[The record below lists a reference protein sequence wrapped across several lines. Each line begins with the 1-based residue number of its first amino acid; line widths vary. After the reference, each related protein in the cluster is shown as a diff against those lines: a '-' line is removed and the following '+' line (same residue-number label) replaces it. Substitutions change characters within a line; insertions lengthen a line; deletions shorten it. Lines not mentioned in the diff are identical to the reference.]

1 MANIIKK
8 PEKAEKAEKTEKVEK
23 TEKAEKAEKA
33 KKARNFVFTMYNVD
47 EDKTDILE
55 NLVRIGFVKTIFFT
69 HELGSE
75 GNNPHVQG
83 FLSCQT
89 PNSLNN
95 VKNKLNDL
103 FEDYY
108 EIRPNPHIEI
118 AKGTAYQNFIYITKE
133 LKDNPNLKHQLFGD
147 NVLPPGKKRDDS
159 KFESYVELLE
169 KGKIKLKE
177 IEEKDL
183 AHYQRHEAHY
193 LGVYSKLCKRGIKP
207 PSFVAWF
214 AGPTGTGK
222 SSTVRKLAEIL
233 DFDIYDMDCQNN
245 FFNHYSGE
253 EISVWDDYRS
263 GPISFSALLKITDRY
278 GTNLNIKGGKVWFNP
293 RIQIYTSPDGIDSA
307 KTVEMK
313 CDFIGKLDNKFEQ
326 LKRRVSYYI
335 TFEKSEIDSIPT
347 YKNVLENSDQV
358 ISNFLGTYRQF
369 LIDTGYEEFV
379 DLIPNL
385 NKYEPIPIKK
395 LIKESE
401 TCKVSFRHI
410 TD

>member
-1 MANIIKK
+1 MTKQIK
-8 PEKAEKAEKTEKVEK
+8 EKI
-23 TEKAEKAEKA
+23 
-33 KKARNFVFTMYNVD
+33 KKARNFTFTMYNVE

-55 NLVRIGFVKTIFFT
+55 ELVNKMFIRTIFFT

-75 GNNPHVQG
+75 ENNPHVQG

-89 PNSLNN
+89 PNTLINI
-95 VKNKLNDL
+95 KNKLNDL
-103 FEDYY
+103 FKENFN
-108 EIRPNPHIEI
+108 IIPNPHVEI
-118 AKGTAYQNFIYITKE
+118 AKGTAYQNFVYITKE
-133 LKDNPNLKHQLFGD
+133 LKINPNLKHQLFGD

-169 KGKIKLKE
+169 KAKIKLKE
-177 IEEKDL
+177 IEQQDL

-214 AGPTGTGK
+214 SGSTATGK
-222 SSTVRKLAEIL
+222 SLTARRIAEIL
-233 DFDIYDMDCQNN
+233 EFDIYDMDCQNN

-263 GPISFSALLKITDRY
+263 GPITFSTLLKITDRY

-293 RIQIYTSPDGIDSA
+293 RIQIFTSPDGLESA
-307 KTVEMK
+307 KTIEMK
-313 CDFIGKLDNKFEQ
+313 TNFMGKLDNKLEQ

-335 TFEKSEIDSIPT
+335 KFETSELDVIPSDE
-347 YKNVLENSDQV
+347 NVFSNSNEV
-358 ISNFLGTYRQF
+358 IKNFLGTYKQF
-369 LIDTGYEEFV
+369 LIDTGYAQFI

-385 NKYEPIPIKK
+385 NKYEVVPVKK
-395 LIKESE
+395 LIKQSK
-401 TCKVSFRHI
+401 TCKVSFKHI
-410 TD
+410 IDDNEEI